1 MLVPADT
8 PDTSPELSTVAT
20 AVLEEV
26 HAIGVAG
33 VPPVPVNWV
42 VDPTHTVKV
51 PEIAGLAFTVTV
63 AVLLQPPTVYVTTSV
78 PAEIPVTNPPLK
90 VATNGFGGVAANV
103 PPAGDPVSVVVL
115 LADPL
120 AYILK
125 LPLIVGIGLT
135 VICIAVDVF
144 GVHPLDD
151 TVLLNQVV

>member
-1 MLVPADT
+1 M
-8 PDTSPELSTVAT
+8 
-20 AVLEEV
+20 AVLEETHGLV
-26 HAIGVAG
+26 PAGVAEPVSVVVNPTQTVAELG
-33 VPPVPVNWV
+33 V
-42 VDPTHTVKV
+42 TV
-51 PEIAGLAFTVTV
+51 GLAFTVTL

-78 PAEIPVTNPPLK
+78 PAEIPVTVPPLK

-120 AYILK
+120 AHIFK
-125 LPLIVGIGLT
+125 LPLIIGIGLT
-135 VICIAVDVF
+135 VICIAVEVF

>member
-1 MLVPADT
+1 M
-8 PDTSPELSTVAT
+8 
-20 AVLEEV
+20 AVLEETHGLV
-26 HAIGVAG
+26 PAG
-33 VPPVPVNWV
+33 VPEPVSV
-42 VDPTHTVKV
+42 VVEPTQTVAELGV
-51 PEIAGLAFTVTV
+51 TVGLAFTVTL

-78 PAEIPVTNPPLK
+78 PAEIPVTVPPLK

-120 AYILK
+120 AHILK